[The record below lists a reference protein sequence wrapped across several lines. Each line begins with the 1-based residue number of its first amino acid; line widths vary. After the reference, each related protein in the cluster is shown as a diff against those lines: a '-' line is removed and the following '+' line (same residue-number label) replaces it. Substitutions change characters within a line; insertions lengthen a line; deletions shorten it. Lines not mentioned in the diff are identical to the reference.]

1 MDNNKLIK
9 VNEGFFSKIIM
20 KIKLF
25 FFKNTTSTGYI
36 EETNNEE
43 IKSDIHN
50 IRESIKVD
58 ITEPNT
64 YQKEQIIKEINENPN
79 ILEQYSLSKLKNI
92 EQYYKDIIHKNK
104 KILAEL
110 KANN

>member
-1 MDNNKLIK
+1 MWNLK
-9 VNEGFFSKIIM
+9 
-20 KIKLF
+20 
-25 FFKNTTSTGYI
+25 Y
-36 EETNNEE
+36 
-43 IKSDIHN
+43 
-50 IRESIKVD
+50 
-58 ITEPNT
+58 
-64 YQKEQIIKEINENPN
+64 IKEINENPN